1 MRDHTAV
8 SGMSWRQACGRCP
21 DVASPPVTTR
31 SLDRGDSHRLR
42 TFGSLFDLE
51 LDALIILERTMS
63 APTDLGVMDEQIF
76 STAVGSDKAKALIA
90 VEPFDGSLC
99 HISKPSHRADV
110 ENIRS
115 QPTRLRVPISPWMI
129 FSCDYEI
136 D

>member
-1 MRDHTAV
+1 
-8 SGMSWRQACGRCP
+8 
-21 DVASPPVTTR
+21 VASPPVTTR

-63 APTDLGVMDEQIF
+63 ARTDLGVMDEQIF
-76 STAVGSDKAKALIA
+76 STAVGNDKAKALIA
-90 VEPFDGSLC
+90 VEPFDGSLW

-115 QPTRLRVPISPWMI
+115 QAYASART
-129 FSCDYEI
+129 D
-136 D
+136 

>member
-1 MRDHTAV
+1 MPATTSITLIYNV
-8 SGMSWRQACGRCP
+8 LGSTSGKTSVGCP

-63 APTDLGVMDEQIF
+63 APTDLGVVDEQIF
-76 STAVGSDKAKALIA
+76 STAIGSDKAKALIA

-99 HISKPSHRADV
+99 HVS
-110 ENIRS
+110 
-115 QPTRLRVPISPWMI
+115 
-129 FSCDYEI
+129 
-136 D
+136 